1 MKLSLNPPC
10 KVLLRLRSGG
20 LALSR
25 ELSLLFNEYVLRK
38 SFLLFLVSVPL
49 LPVAGKMHEFCNIL
63 FITVVLINFP
73 VQLNESL
80 SGSRNKTKIAVP
92 AKKAKK
98 GDIPIHKE
106 SSKCSKIPSQWA
118 HLRCI
123 GGLIP
128 NCYYKVQK
136 LILLGSSLGLTK
148 LA

>member
-1 MKLSLNPPC
+1 MKSSLNPPC
-10 KVLLRLRSGG
+10 KVLLRLRTGG
-20 LALSR
+20 LGMSR

-98 GDIPIHKE
+98 GTSPSIRRVVNVQ
-106 SSKCSKIPSQWA
+106 KIPS
-118 HLRCI
+118 RCR
-123 GGLIP
+123 
-128 NCYYKVQK
+128 Q
-136 LILLGSSLGLTK
+136 
-148 LA
+148 